1 MAEQKII
8 VGTEF
13 KVLLRIEPVDEVHM
27 EDMEFECMFY
37 TRIQE
42 PLVVKKSD
50 MIRVDADSYIA
61 LVNTEGMSAG
71 TLRNRMTVDIPDRD
85 FPDDYR
91 REIVDM
97 VTDIKFSK

>member
-1 MAEQKII
+1 MNDVKQI
-8 VGTEF
+8 VGTEY
-13 KVLLRIEPVDEVHM
+13 KVILHIEPVDGVHM
-27 EDMEFECMFY
+27 EEMEFECMFY

-42 PLVVKKSD
+42 PLFVKKSE

-91 REIVDM
+91 REIMDM
-97 VTDIKFSK
+97 VTDIKISK

>member
-1 MAEQKII
+1 MAETKQI
-8 VGTEF
+8 VGTEY
-13 KVLLRIEPVDEVHM
+13 KVLLHIEPVDGVHM

-42 PLVVKKSD
+42 PFVVKKSE

-85 FPDDYR
+85 FSDDYR
-91 REIVDM
+91 RELLDM
-97 VTDIKFSK
+97 VTEIKISK

>member
-1 MAEQKII
+1 MEGVKQI
-8 VGTEF
+8 VGTEY
-13 KVLLRIEPVDEVHM
+13 KVLLRIEPVDGVHM
-27 EDMEFECMFY
+27 ADMEFECMFY
-37 TRIQE
+37 TRIQD
-42 PLVVKKSD
+42 PFVVKKSE
-50 MIRVDADSYIA
+50 MIKVDADNYIA

-97 VTDIKFSK
+97 VTDIKIAK